1 MVILIMILKDKRD
14 LISDTEF
21 SPRVFTPYQS
31 PVRRQAGRADREGRE
46 WRSSQ
51 YCCIPGLRP
60 LGSKG
65 FRGHRRMRNRFNS
78 FNVGNY
84 LV

>member
-1 MVILIMILKDKRD
+1 MVNLIMILKDKRD
-14 LISDTEF
+14 LIRG
-21 SPRVFTPYQS
+21 PNIRHGIFTPYQS
-31 PVRRQAGRADREGRE
+31 PVRRQAGRADREGRD

-51 YCCIPGLRP
+51 YCRIPGLRP